1 MSLILKKE
9 KYNTQLISLYLDNV
23 IDLLKMPIE
32 DQNKEWNLK
41 LDISRYFIIF
51 ITVVLSVCDR
61 PVK

>member
-41 LDISRYFIIF
+41 LDISRYLLF
-51 ITVVLSVCDR
+51 LSQWF
-61 PVK
+61 